1 MKSKLVLLGAAL
13 ILGGYVLAPMAL
25 GQGVGYLRANIDP
38 GRAGVFVDGKYLGP
52 AANFGIARKYAL
64 SPGEHELKLVDPRFE
79 EFTSKIQIREGK
91 ETALWEELKPLP
103 EPQPPFG
110 TLRVICPDKFAAVY
124 LNGKFYGH
132 ADEFSN
138 EYQGLLLN
146 PGEYEVRLVPTE
158 GGTLLA
164 WAKVRINE
172 GTTTTVWTKDA
183 EK

>member
-13 ILGGYVLAPMAL
+13 IIGGFLLAPLAF
-25 GQGVGYLRANIDP
+25 GQGVGYLKAKIDP

-52 AANFGIARKYAL
+52 ATNFGVARKYAL
-64 SPGEHELKLVDPRFE
+64 TPGAHELRLVDPRYE
-79 EFTSKIQIREGK
+79 EITTTVQIREGK
-91 ETALWEELKPLP
+91 VTDVWEDLKRLP
-103 EPQPPFG
+103 EPKPPFG

-138 EYQGLLLN
+138 PAQGLLLN
-146 PGEYEVRLVPTE
+146 PGEYEVRVVPTE

-164 WAKVRINE
+164 WTKARITQD
-172 GTTTTVWTKDA
+172 TTTTVWTKDA
-183 EK
+183 VK